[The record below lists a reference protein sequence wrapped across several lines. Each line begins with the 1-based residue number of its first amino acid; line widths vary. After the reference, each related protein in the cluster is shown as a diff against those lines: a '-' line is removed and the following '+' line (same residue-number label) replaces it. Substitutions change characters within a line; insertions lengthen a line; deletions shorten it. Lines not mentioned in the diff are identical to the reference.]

1 MLFNMYPH
9 HQRTIQRLIDRFA
22 PDPSVLALIIIGSV
36 ARGDARADSD
46 VDCLLLVDDPA
57 YQARRAANQLLINAD
72 DLCDQPGGQAG
83 GRVIDLAFLYDVAVR
98 GPEPA
103 RFAFVRA
110 IPAFARLPN
119 LAELLAPVARY
130 PEHQR
135 TEKMISFASQLPV
148 HLSYLQLGEYSQN
161 PYLLA
166 QTAVELVLFGGRL
179 ILAHNRMLY
188 PNRKW
193 FLREFERAPDKPDG
207 IVELAMQ
214 LLTQPSI
221 AHATTFCERILQ
233 FQPWPQ
239 PAEGTLARF
248 QNDRELH
255 WREHSVPLA
264 DS

>member
-1 MLFNMYPH
+1 MIHPH
-9 HQRTIQRLIDRFA
+9 HQRTIQRLIDRFE
-22 PDPSVLALIIIGSV
+22 PDPGVLALIITGSV
-36 ARGDARADSD
+36 ARGEARADSD

-57 YQARRAANQLLINAD
+57 YQVRRAANLLTIDAD
-72 DLCDQPGGQAG
+72 DLCDWPGGHAE
-83 GRVIDLAFLYDVAVR
+83 GRAIDLAFLNDVAAR

-103 RFAFVRA
+103 RFAFVQA
-110 IPAFARLPN
+110 IPAFTRLPN
-119 LAELLAPVARY
+119 LAELLAASARY

-166 QTAVELVLFGGRL
+166 QTAVEIVLFGGRL

-193 FLREFERAPDKPDG
+193 FLREFERSPDKPAG
-207 IVELAMQ
+207 IVELAKQ
-214 LLTQPSI
+214 LLIQPSI
-221 AHATTFCERILQ
+221 ARATRFCEDILQ
-233 FQPWPQ
+233 FRPWPQ

-248 QNDRELH
+248 QNDSELH
-255 WREHSVPLA
+255 WREHRAPLA

>member
-1 MLFNMYPH
+1 MYPH
-9 HQRTIQRLIDRFA
+9 HQRTIQRMIERFE
-22 PDPSVLALIIIGSV
+22 PDPAVLALIIIGSV
-36 ARGDARADSD
+36 ARGDARPDSD
-46 VDCLLLVDDPA
+46 VDCYLLVDDAA
-57 YQARRAANQLLINAD
+57 YQARRAANQLTINAD
-72 DLCDQPGGQAG
+72 DLCDQPSGQAG
-83 GRVIDLAFLYDVAVR
+83 GRVIDLAFLRDVAAR

-103 RFAFVRA
+103 RFAFVQA
-110 IPAFARLPN
+110 IPALARLPD
-119 LAELLAPVARY
+119 LADLLAAIPRY

-193 FLREFERAPDKPDG
+193 FLRELERAPAKPAG
-207 IVELAMQ
+207 IVELAKQ
-214 LLTQPSI
+214 LLARPSI
-221 AHATTFCERILQ
+221 ADATAFCDRILQ
-233 FQPWPQ
+233 FQPWPE
-239 PAEGTLARF
+239 PPEGVLERF
-248 QNDRELH
+248 QNDRELF
-255 WREHSVPLA
+255 WREHGAALA

>member
-1 MLFNMYPH
+1 MYPH
-9 HQRTIQRLIDRFA
+9 HQRTIQRMIGRFQ
-22 PDPSVLALIIIGSV
+22 PDPAVLALIIIGSV

-46 VDCLLLVDDPA
+46 VDCLLLVDDTA
-57 YQARRAANQLLINAD
+57 YQALRTANQLLINAD
-72 DLCDQPGGQAG
+72 DLCDDPHGQAG
-83 GRVIDLAFLYDVAVR
+83 GRVIDLAYLRDVAAR

-103 RFAFVRA
+103 RFAFVQA
-110 IPAFARLPN
+110 IPAFARQPN
-119 LAELLAPVARY
+119 IADLLAPIARY
-130 PEHQR
+130 PEHER
-135 TEKMISFASQLPV
+135 TEKLISFASQLPV
-148 HLSYLQLGEYSQN
+148 HLSYLQLGEYSHN

-166 QTAVELVLFGGRL
+166 QTAVEIVLFGGRL

-207 IVELAMQ
+207 IIELAKA

-221 AHATTFCERILQ
+221 PSATSFCQRILQ

-239 PAEGTLARF
+239 PAEGALARF

-255 WREHSVPLA
+255 WRSSSAALA